1 MTRRRRSARK
11 RERQVSRC
19 VSENGS
25 ATQPSKEAGGT
36 PCEAEPRPAECLLA
50 TPHPTPG
57 GGNSMFPPPFF
68 AWALLVGQGRQRLLW
83 RQNRGCLLS
92 VLSLQFSVRKIKR
105 VFRASLGIGI
115 CSKGVCIGGERL
127 CHERGTQRSEG
138 AAPALDRRD
147 KPAATRSHTCRRAAG
162 MTKWRFSGI
171 LLAG

>member
-57 GGNSMFPPPFF
+57 GGNLVFSPPFF
-68 AWALLVGQGRQRLLW
+68 VRFRAAKGGDFFLRRE
-83 RQNRGCLLS
+83 NRGCWVS
-92 VLSLQFSVRKIKR
+92 VLVFSFQREKLNE
-105 VFRASLGIGI
+105 FSGQLGIGT
-115 CSKGVCIGGERL
+115 CSKGVWIGEDRL
-127 CHERGTQRSEG
+127 CPEIGTRRSSPRHVWLRV
-138 AAPALDRRD
+138 AAVYPAGL
-147 KPAATRSHTCRRAAG
+147 TRAA
-162 MTKWRFSGI
+162 R
-171 LLAG
+171 LQPRE